1 MKNRLKELFA
11 RKDKNVL
18 NVYFTAG
25 YPELNDTAQIINQLD
40 VAQVDL
46 VEVGIPY
53 SDPLADGETI
63 QNSGSQALANGMTL
77 QILFDQV
84 KEARRT
90 SDIPIVLMGYYNQM
104 LQFGPDKFL
113 QHCVDAGVDGLIIP
127 DLPMSIYERDYQQ
140 LFSERGIMMTFL
152 ITPETSDERILQAD
166 RLSGGFIYV
175 VSKSSI
181 TGSASDISDAQ
192 TAYFNRIDALGLKA
206 PKLIGF
212 GIHDKATYNTACTYS
227 NGAIIGSAFIRALKK
242 PGTIDEKVSQFI
254 NRIR

>member
-25 YPELNDTAQIINQLD
+25 YPELNDTAQIINQLE

-166 RLSGGFIYV
+166 RLSSGFIYV

-212 GIHDKATYNTACTYS
+212 GIHDKATYDTACTYS